1 MSLHSESRHAR
12 RGWRGYW
19 ILLILTSAT
28 VYFSSNSE
36 TNSLLNRA
44 PRSMVAPLSL
54 TANYV
59 GAHFK
64 DSYSVYFDNVQ
75 AASELTRARQEIE
88 NLKSQ
93 RLEFQQLKRE
103 VLELRTQLEFSETR
117 KDLDLIPATILA
129 RGPSEFSKRLTI
141 RYSKENEGQVQVGAP
156 VVSAEAL
163 IGQILRVDEQ
173 EAEVMLLSDPRSA
186 VDIRLSK
193 SGTRGV
199 AVGLGQA
206 KNFGLQLKYVNQEQT
221 IQDDEIL
228 LTSGKDGK
236 FPRGLPVGRI
246 KKLDEVEVTQVHT
259 HTIVPPSNLDDIH
272 YIFIVRG
279 RSGISADGSG
289 YEEKD

>member
-1 MSLHSESRHAR
+1 M
-12 RGWRGYW
+12 
-19 ILLILTSAT
+19 
-28 VYFSSNSE
+28 
-36 TNSLLNRA
+36 
-44 PRSMVAPLSL
+44 
-54 TANYV
+54 
-59 GAHFK
+59 
-64 DSYSVYFDNVQ
+64 
-75 AASELTRARQEIE
+75 
-88 NLKSQ
+88 
-93 RLEFQQLKRE
+93 
-103 VLELRTQLEFSETR
+103 EFSETR

-129 RGPSEFSKRLTI
+129 RGLSEFSKRLTI

-156 VVSAEAL
+156 VVSARPHWTN
-163 IGQILRVDEQ
+163 LRVDEQ
-173 EAEVMLLSDPRSA
+173 AEVMLLSDPRSA

-221 IQDDEIL
+221 IQDNEIL